1 MIDQASKLRDMTA
14 SRTGAAMENKGDHNV
29 KIYSVVSG
37 KGGVGKTNFSVNLAI
52 KLQQSGK
59 KTLIL
64 DADVGMSN
72 ANILMGIET
81 PSNLFALLRGEVSLS
96 DIIVTGPQKVDLIS
110 GGSDLFY
117 IESLNYSDQKN
128 IIDTLSKLGAYDVM
142 IIDNGAGINKH
153 SLTFTTFAHEVILIT
168 TPEPAAL
175 TDAYRVLK
183 AISMYKIKQKV
194 KVIVNQVQETHMG
207 EVAFNKLVRMS
218 NRFLGIE
225 LESTGIIYNDV
236 RVSKAVMEQKPVV
249 LMYPHAVASV
259 NIDRICKN
267 ILEDKSYNE
276 NVSTF
281 KQLGNRFRRF
291 FG

>member
-117 IESLNYSDQKN
+117 MESLNYSDQKN